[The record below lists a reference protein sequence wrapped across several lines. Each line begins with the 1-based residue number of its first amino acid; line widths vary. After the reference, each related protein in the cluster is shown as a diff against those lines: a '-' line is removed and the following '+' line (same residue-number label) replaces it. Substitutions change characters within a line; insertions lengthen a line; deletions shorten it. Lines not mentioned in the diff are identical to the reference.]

1 MDKLELLAQLKKEK
15 IVAVVRAD
23 SIEHAVSYA
32 LAAYE
37 GGIRFLEI
45 TMTIPGAIDVIKQ
58 LKAMQI
64 NDMIIGVGT
73 VLDEATASQSMNAG
87 AQFVVLPHF
96 DEQIVRTCNKRRIP
110 VMTGAMSI
118 KDVMLGLEFGVDVIK
133 LFPGGSFGPKLI
145 KDYKGPLPQ
154 AQFMPTGGVALENI
168 KEWLNQGAY
177 AVGIGGNLA
186 KDAKNGDYSCVI
198 GEAKKYVDQ
207 IRAYNETSL

>member
-1 MDKLELLAQLKKEK
+1 MDKLDILQQLKQEK

-58 LKAMQI
+58 LKAMNI
-64 NDMIIGVGT
+64 KDMIIGVGT

-96 DEQIVRTCNKRRIP
+96 DETIVRVCNRRRIP

-118 KDVMLGLEFGVDVIK
+118 KEVMLGLEFGVDVIK
-133 LFPGGSFGPKLI
+133 LFPGGSFGPKII

-154 AQFMPTGGVALENI
+154 AHFMPTGGVALDNL
-168 KEWLNQGAY
+168 KDWFGHGAY

-198 GEAKKYVDQ
+198 KEARKYVDA
-207 IRAYNETSL
+207 IKGLN